1 MAIQKTEA
9 LVLRRFP
16 IRETSLIAVFFSPT
30 HGKFHGILKG
40 IRKDPRKFA
49 SSVDLFTVNEVVF
62 YPSRH
67 SGLHLVSQCSLLR
80 RALPTTS
87 KEGFTVAS
95 RLMELIDRISPV
107 HQPNPELYALAL
119 ETLRLVPVVGPARLI
134 RAFEIKLLN
143 LSGFKPHLRSCLRCG
158 YLPGPQE
165 PTWFS
170 HREGGL
176 ICSRCQVGLGDAVR
190 VSSGLIRA
198 IRSIE
203 RLPIQNAVEVS
214 LMGKEDAL
222 LSDLVSRFVDYH
234 CS

>member
-40 IRKDPRKFA
+40 IRRDPRKFA

-67 SGLHLVSQCSLLR
+67 SSLHLISQCTLLR
-80 RALPTTS
+80 SALPETS

-107 HQPNPELYALAL
+107 HQPNPDLYRLAL
-119 ETLRLVPVVGPARLI
+119 ETLRLVPALGPSRLI

-143 LSGFKPHLRSCLRCG
+143 LSGFKPHLRSCVRCG
-158 YLPGPQE
+158 YLPGPQD
-165 PTWFS
+165 PAWFS

-176 ICSRCQVGLGDAVR
+176 VCSRCQVSVGDAVR

-198 IRSIE
+198 IQTIE
-203 RLPIQNAVEVS
+203 RLPMESAVEVG
-214 LMGKEDAL
+214 LMGGEDAL
-222 LSDLVSRFVDYH
+222 LTDLVSRFVDYH